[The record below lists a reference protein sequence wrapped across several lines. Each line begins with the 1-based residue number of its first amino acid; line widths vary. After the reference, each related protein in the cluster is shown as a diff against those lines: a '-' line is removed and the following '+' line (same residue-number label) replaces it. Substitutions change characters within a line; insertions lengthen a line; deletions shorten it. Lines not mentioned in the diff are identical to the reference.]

1 MNYIIN
7 VIIIRNLKMKL
18 RFLFLSILFVIGCS
32 SGSEIEEIIGDGG
45 NNNGVGNTGGET
57 DPDKYTDSKSG
68 GNTTY
73 YINFSGGDDSKDGKS
88 EANAFKNLGKINSI
102 TFAPGDKINFKTGDT
117 WKGYFKLRGSGN
129 ASSPITI
136 GSYGSSGKPIIDGN
150 GYQASMFLEN
160 VEYVEINNLEF
171 KNETSHKKSNGDV
184 KLMHGSSRSGQDERF
199 GILALRFGAG
209 KNINHLK
216 VSNVKISNIYPTPNE
231 DSYKHQGYGMRF
243 ESYNNSEIN
252 YYDGIS
258 IDNVDISLTGH
269 YGIHIVNRMSSTQ
282 ADFYHRNISITNSK
296 FHDTGGSGIVVARSK
311 NILIEDS
318 SFKGTGSTK
327 DSRMWERGSG
337 LWMYTCNDVIVQKS
351 IFEDAYGVQDSFG
364 AHIDWGNERVVIQY
378 CLSKN
383 NFGGFV
389 EILGENL
396 DCGYR
401 YNISIGDGTR
411 TGVHN
416 GKIFWVS
423 DFAGANRKIG
433 SKNNFIYNN
442 TIFIPTTNP
451 VTSSPMNPD
460 LLIRENTEDTF
471 IYNNLIYINSGASMT
486 IKIDNNQDLNFFR
499 NNLYFGN
506 VQINNNSAFEHHSSE
521 IFSDPK
527 LVNPGSI
534 DANDYKLQPLSPAIG
549 KGILITGSN
558 DVKNFINNN
567 GGRDYFGNSVSNSEK
582 PNIGAYNGS

>member
-1 MNYIIN
+1 
-7 VIIIRNLKMKL
+7 
-18 RFLFLSILFVIGCS
+18 
-32 SGSEIEEIIGDGG
+32 
-45 NNNGVGNTGGET
+45 
-57 DPDKYTDSKSG
+57 
-68 GNTTY
+68 
-73 YINFSGGDDSKDGKS
+73 
-88 EANAFKNLGKINSI
+88 
-102 TFAPGDKINFKTGDT
+102 
-117 WKGYFKLRGSGN
+117 
-129 ASSPITI
+129 
-136 GSYGSSGKPIIDGN
+136 
-150 GYQASMFLEN
+150 
-160 VEYVEINNLEF
+160 
-171 KNETSHKKSNGDV
+171 
-184 KLMHGSSRSGQDERF
+184 
-199 GILALRFGAG
+199 
-209 KNINHLK
+209 
-216 VSNVKISNIYPTPNE
+216 
-231 DSYKHQGYGMRF
+231 
-243 ESYNNSEIN
+243 
-252 YYDGIS
+252 
-258 IDNVDISLTGH
+258 
-269 YGIHIVNRMSSTQ
+269 
-282 ADFYHRNISITNSK
+282 
-296 FHDTGGSGIVVARSK
+296 VARSK

-486 IKIDNNQDLNFFR
+486 VKIDNNQDLNFFR

>member
-1 MNYIIN
+1 
-7 VIIIRNLKMKL
+7 MKL

-32 SGSEIEEIIGDGG
+32 YGLEGEEVSSEADNTVDSSGS
-45 NNNGVGNTGGET
+45 ET
-57 DPDKYTDSKSG
+57 DPDKYSDSTSS

-73 YINFSGGDDSKDGKS
+73 YISFSLGDDTNDGKS
-88 EANAFKNLGKINSI
+88 ESNAFKNLGKINSI
-102 TFAPGDKINFKTGDT
+102 TFAPGDKIKFKSGDS

-129 ASSPITI
+129 EISPII
-136 GSYGSSGKPIIDGN
+136 IESYGSSGKPIIDGN
-150 GYQASMFLEN
+150 GYQASIFLEN
-160 VEYVEINNLEF
+160 VEYIEINNFEL
-171 KNETSHKKSNGDV
+171 KNESSHKKSDGSE
-184 KLMHGSSRSGQDERF
+184 KLMNASNRSGQNERF

-216 VSNVKISNIYPTPNE
+216 VSNIKIANIYPTPTE
-231 DSYKHQGYGMRF
+231 RSYNHQGYGIRF
-243 ESYNNSEIN
+243 ESYNNTEIN
-252 YYDGIS
+252 YYNGIS

-269 YGIHIVNRMSSTQ
+269 YGIHIVNRMSE
-282 ADFYHRNISITNSK
+282 AKAEVYHRNISITNSK
-296 FHDTGGSGIVVARSK
+296 FYDTGGSGIVIARSK
-311 NILIEDS
+311 NILIENS
-318 SFKGTGSTK
+318 TFKRTGSKK

-337 LWMYTCNDVIVQKS
+337 LWLYTCNDAIIQNS
-351 IFEDAYGVQDSFG
+351 TFEEAYGVQDSFG

-411 TGVHN
+411 TGIHN

-423 DFAGANRKIG
+423 DFAGTNRRIG

-442 TIFIPTTNP
+442 TIFVPSRNPETNNAM
-451 VTSSPMNPD
+451 SPGI
-460 LLIRENTEDTF
+460 LIRENTEDTF
-471 IYNNLIYINSGASMT
+471 VYNNLIYISSGASVNLLT
-486 IKIDNNQDLNFFR
+486 NNASDLNFFR

-506 VQINNNSAFEHHSSE
+506 VTVDNNTAFKHHSSE
-521 IFSDPK
+521 IFIDPK
-527 LVNPGSI
+527 MVNPGSTNP
-534 DANDYKLQPLSPAIG
+534 DDYKLQSGSPAIG
-549 KGILITGSN
+549 KGILISGSN
-558 DVKNFINNN
+558 NLKNFIKNN
-567 GGRDYFGNSVSNSEK
+567 GGKDYFGNSVSNSEK